1 MNCSVCGNPLLF
13 DRVVFHCSCGAFVHA
28 YCWDEHVLQAHQP
41 SFEIGS
47 VNLDGEFIPKEG
59 KVEEQV
65 SMAQVSEEQSL
76 EERGP
81 EDQGPEEQS
90 PEERGLEEQSPEE
103 QSPEEQS
110 PKEETTPLL
119 E

>member
-1 MNCSVCGNPLLF
+1 MNCIVCGNPLLF

-41 SFEIGS
+41 SFETGS
-47 VNLDGEFIPKEG
+47 VNLDGEFIPRES

-65 SMAQVSEEQSL
+65 STVQVS
-76 EERGP
+76 
-81 EDQGPEEQS
+81 EEQS

-103 QSPEEQS
+103 QGSEEQS
-110 PKEETTPLL
+110 SEEEITPLL

>member
-41 SFEIGS
+41 SFEIGA
-47 VNLDGEFIPKEG
+47 VNLDGEFIARES
-59 KVEEQV
+59 KVEEEV
-65 SMAQVSEEQSL
+65 STAQVSGE
-76 EERGP
+76 
-81 EDQGPEEQS
+81 QGPEE
-90 PEERGLEEQSPEE
+90 RSPEE

-110 PKEETTPLL
+110 SEEQTTPLL

>member
-1 MNCSVCGNPLLF
+1 MNCTVCGNPLLF

-28 YCWDEHVLQAHQP
+28 YCWDEHVSQAHQP

-47 VNLDGEFIPKEG
+47 VNLDGEFRPRES

-65 SMAQVSEEQSL
+65 AIAQASEE
-76 EERGP
+76 EN
-81 EDQGPEEQS
+81 
-90 PEERGLEEQSPEE
+90 LEEQSPEE
-103 QSPEEQS
+103 QSPEEQ
-110 PKEETTPLL
+110 KTEEQTSEEQTTPLL